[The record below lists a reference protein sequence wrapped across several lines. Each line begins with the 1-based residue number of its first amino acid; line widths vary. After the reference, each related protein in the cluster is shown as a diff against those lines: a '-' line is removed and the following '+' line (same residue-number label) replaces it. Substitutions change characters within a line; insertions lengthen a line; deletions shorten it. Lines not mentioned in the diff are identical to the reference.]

1 MSAHGPSGQLQRNLI
16 VFGRLLRRAG
26 IDVHVGRLID
36 VTEALQHVDLSSRAE
51 VYHTCRALLV
61 HRHDQLA
68 IFDRAFDAFWRTHAG
83 RSTSVKG
90 ERKAGDDRG
99 RDQGPG
105 EWVPLGEIDSTDQSD
120 APPQV
125 MQTWSDVG
133 VRTDKDFGEFTRDE
147 ITRARIA
154 LERLEWSPG
163 ERRTRRW
170 IPGGGSRIDLRRTL
184 ARSLRTGG
192 DVIELP
198 RRMRRIRPR
207 PLVLLCDVSGSM
219 ERYSRMLL
227 HFAHALTRRQRRVEA
242 FLFSTEL
249 TRITM
254 QLRARRISEAVSAVS
269 RAVPDWSGGTRIGA
283 AIRQF
288 HQQWTR
294 RALRGSPVVLLISD
308 GWDRG
313 EPDVLRA
320 QIARLQRSCHR
331 LIWLNPLIGT
341 VGYEPLTRGLQAALP
356 YVDDF
361 LPARTLTN
369 LADLAL
375 HLNTLHG
382 RSEPRFAQRAAAS
395 RGEALGE
402 GGHIGPRRV
411 SRH

>member
-1 MSAHGPSGQLQRNLI
+1 MSNLQRNLI

-36 VTEALQHVDLSSRAE
+36 ITEALQHVDLASRDE
-51 VYHTCRALLV
+51 VYHTCRALFV
-61 HRHDQLA
+61 HRHDHLA
-68 IFDRAFDAFWRTHAG
+68 VFDRAFELFWRVHSG
-83 RSTSVKG
+83 RSASVKG
-90 ERKAGDDRG
+90 ERPGPAQSAG
-99 RDQGPG
+99 QM
-105 EWVPLGEIDSTDQSD
+105 EWPPLGQVD
-120 APPQV
+120 AAEEGSSSPHV
-125 MQTWSDVG
+125 LQTWSEMG
-133 VRTDKDFGEFTRDE
+133 ALATKDFGEFTADE

-154 LERLEWSPG
+154 LDQLVWSPG

-170 IPGGGSRIDLRRTL
+170 IPGGGARIDLRRAL

-198 RRMRRIRPR
+198 RRRRRIRPR
-207 PLVLLCDVSGSM
+207 PIVLLCDVSGSM

-254 QLRARRISEAVSAVS
+254 QLRARRIDQAIGAVA
-269 RAVPDWSGGTRIGA
+269 RAVPDWSGGTRIGLS
-283 AIRQF
+283 IRQF
-288 HQQWTR
+288 HQQWMR
-294 RALRGSPVVLLISD
+294 RALRGGPVVLLISD

-313 EPDVLRA
+313 DPEMLRSEM
-320 QIARLQRSCHR
+320 ARLQRSCHR

-341 VGYEPLTRGLQAALP
+341 YGYEPLTRGLQAALP
-356 YVDDF
+356 FVDDF

-375 HLNTLHG
+375 HLNTLST
-382 RSEPRFAQRAAAS
+382 RSYRTGPLTRAAQVS
-395 RGEALGE
+395 PLRV
-402 GGHIGPRRV
+402 PR
-411 SRH
+411 

>member
-1 MSAHGPSGQLQRNLI
+1 MSNLQRNLI

-26 IDVHVGRLID
+26 IDVHVGRMID
-36 VTEALQHVDLSSRAE
+36 VTDALQHVNLGSRDE

-68 IFDRAFDAFWRTHAG
+68 IFDRAFTLFWGARAG
-83 RSTSVKG
+83 RSTAVT
-90 ERKAGDDRG
+90 DDRRSADANRG
-99 RDQGPG
+99 SNHN
-105 EWVPLGEIDSTDQSD
+105 EWPMPSEVDTPEAGASIPALI
-120 APPQV
+120 
-125 MQTWSDVG
+125 QTWSDVG
-133 VRTDKDFGEFTRDE
+133 VIADKDFGEFTADE

-154 LERLEWSPG
+154 LERLEWNPG
-163 ERRTRRW
+163 ARRTRRW
-170 IPGGGSRIDLRRTL
+170 VAGGGSRIDLRRAL

-192 DVIELP
+192 DIVELP
-198 RRMRRIRPR
+198 RRTRRIRPR
-207 PLVLLCDVSGSM
+207 PIVLLCDVSGSM

-249 TRITM
+249 TRITV
-254 QLRARRISEAVSAVS
+254 QLRRRRIGEAVSAVAK
-269 RAVPDWSGGTRIGA
+269 AVPDWSGGTRIGA

-294 RALRGSPVVLLISD
+294 RALRGGPVVLLISD

-313 EPDVLRA
+313 DPDVLRA

-341 VGYEPLTRGLQAALP
+341 VGYAPLTRGLQASLP
-356 YVDDF
+356 FVDDF

-375 HLNTLHG
+375 HLNALST
-382 RSEPRFAQRAAAS
+382 RATHAS
-395 RGEALGE
+395 PLRAL
-402 GGHIGPRRV
+402 R
-411 SRH
+411 

>member
-1 MSAHGPSGQLQRNLI
+1 MSNLQRNLI
-16 VFGRLLRRAG
+16 VFGRLLRRSG
-26 IDVHVGRLID
+26 IDVHVGRMID
-36 VTEALQHVDLSSRAE
+36 VTDALQHVDLGSRDE

-68 IFDRAFDAFWRTHAG
+68 MFDRAFEMFWRVHLG
-83 RSTSVKG
+83 RSASVKG
-90 ERKAGDDRG
+90 ASRPGDPG
-99 RDQGPG
+99 GGHGPG
-105 EWVPLGEIDSTDQSD
+105 EWAALGELD
-120 APPQV
+120 AVDESHATPQV

-133 VRTDKDFGEFTRDE
+133 ALADKDFGEFTAEE

-154 LERLEWSPG
+154 LDRLVWSPG

-170 IPGGGSRIDLRRTL
+170 VPGGGSRIDLRRAL

-192 DVIELP
+192 DVIVLP
-198 RRMRRIRPR
+198 RRTRRIRPR
-207 PLVLLCDVSGSM
+207 PIVLLCDVSGSM

-254 QLRARRISEAVSAVS
+254 QLRARRIGDAVSAVT

-288 HQQWTR
+288 HQQWMR
-294 RALRGSPVVLLISD
+294 RALRGGPVVLLISD

-313 EPDVLRA
+313 DPDVLRA

-356 YVDDF
+356 FVDDF

-375 HLNTLHG
+375 HLNALSG
-382 RSEPRFAQRAAAS
+382 RSEPRLTRQAAAS
-395 RGEALGE
+395 RAEAFGE
-402 GGHIGPRRV
+402 GGRIGPRRT
-411 SRH
+411 STR

>member
-1 MSAHGPSGQLQRNLI
+1 MSHLQRNLI

-26 IDVHVGRLID
+26 IDVHVGRMID
-36 VTEALQHVDLSSRAE
+36 VTDALQHVDLGSRDE

-68 IFDRAFDAFWRTHAG
+68 MFDRAFEMFWRVHLG
-83 RSTSVKG
+83 RSASVTG
-90 ERKAGDDRG
+90 ASRPGDSG
-99 RDQGPG
+99 QGQGHG
-105 EWVPLGEIDSTDQSD
+105 EWAGLGEIDAVDES
-120 APPQV
+120 AGPPQV

-133 VRTDKDFGEFTRDE
+133 TLADKDFGEFTADE

-154 LERLEWSPG
+154 LDRLVWSPG
-163 ERRTRRW
+163 TRRTRRW
-170 IPGGGSRIDLRRTL
+170 VPGGGARIDLRRAL

-192 DVIELP
+192 DVIVLP
-198 RRMRRIRPR
+198 RRTRRIRPR
-207 PLVLLCDVSGSM
+207 PIVLLCDVSGSM

-254 QLRARRISEAVSAVS
+254 QLRARRIGEAVSAVT

-288 HQQWTR
+288 HQQWMR
-294 RALRGSPVVLLISD
+294 RALRGGPVVLLISD

-313 EPDVLRA
+313 DPDVLRA
-320 QIARLQRSCHR
+320 QVARLQRSCHR

-341 VGYEPLTRGLQAALP
+341 IGYEPLTRGLQAALP
-356 YVDDF
+356 FVDDF

-375 HLNTLHG
+375 HLNTLSG
-382 RSEPRFAQRAAAS
+382 RSERT
-395 RGEALGE
+395 
-402 GGHIGPRRV
+402 GPTR
-411 SRH
+411 SH